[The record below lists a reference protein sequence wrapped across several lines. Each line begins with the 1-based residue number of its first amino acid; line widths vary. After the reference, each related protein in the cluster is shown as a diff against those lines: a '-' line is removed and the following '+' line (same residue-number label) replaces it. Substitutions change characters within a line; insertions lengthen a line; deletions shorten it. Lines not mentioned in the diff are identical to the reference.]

1 MSYRANSLYEE
12 IDARNPGTIY
22 STNFE
27 NGIDHEENQLWFIV
41 APGGQSVKLTMIS
54 EHDHPTNIGR
64 NDQTSVSI
72 YNGDRPERANLI
84 TKWTQYKPN
93 TSVTSQN
100 NDLLVNLDSREP
112 NYSNG
117 NVIRFAATYEVHNNP
132 TGCGQEFVSDHGTI
146 KSPNY
151 PNKYPKN
158 SDCQWNIR
166 LPEQHENRTTDHIV
180 ISFADFETEDTTL
193 CSFDYVKIYENS
205 RDPENEIAHLCG
217 TKIPDDVHL
226 SEGAEVWSQEF
237 TSINTLKLP

>member
-93 TSVTSQN
+93 TSVQYKNRRHWKSNEVTSAKLFMPLHRTSRRGRVTSQ
-100 NDLLVNLDSREP
+100 
-112 NYSNG
+112 
-117 NVIRFAATYEVHNNP
+117 
-132 TGCGQEFVSDHGTI
+132 
-146 KSPNY
+146 
-151 PNKYPKN
+151 
-158 SDCQWNIR
+158 
-166 LPEQHENRTTDHIV
+166 
-180 ISFADFETEDTTL
+180 
-193 CSFDYVKIYENS
+193 
-205 RDPENEIAHLCG
+205 
-217 TKIPDDVHL
+217 
-226 SEGAEVWSQEF
+226 
-237 TSINTLKLP
+237 TSWTRPC